1 MSDGGDVDCGD
12 ACVEA
17 MCCGC
22 AISYCDA
29 VGGKVLFRIVCALII
44 FAVLA
49 TAVTLVVIA
58 FVARPAGVAV
68 ENAVLGRLALTDN
81 NNSTAASLAYDFSI
95 AVAVRNRNWLMHAEY
110 TAPLHAELLF
120 AGARFA
126 RAPLASEGSVIR
138 PGHSEVYHAA
148 AAADNA
154 GVTLGTAGVAEFVK
168 ESTAGVFQVELKVV
182 GDIKYP
188 PRHHVHRLKAICPL
202 ELALSTATSPATFRK
217 VKCAVFTT

>member
-1 MSDGGDVDCGD
+1 MSDGDGDL
-12 ACVEA
+12 
-17 MCCGC
+17 CCGC
-22 AISYCDA
+22 AVSYCEA
-29 VGGKVLFRIVCALII
+29 VGGKVLFRIVCALLI

-68 ENAVLGRLALTDN
+68 EDAVLGRLSLTDN
-81 NNSTAASLAYDFSI
+81 SNATATSLAYDVSV
-95 AVAVRNRNWLMHAEY
+95 AVAVRNRNWLMHAEHV
-110 TAPLHAELLF
+110 TPLHAELLF

-126 RAPLASEGSVIR
+126 GVPLASEGSVIR

-148 AAADNA
+148 AAADSA
-154 GVTLGTAGVAEFVK
+154 GVPLGSARVTEFIS
-168 ESTAGVFQVELKVV
+168 ESTAGVFQVELKVM